1 MVRRLCGLPR
11 MMSLAFLGQIA
22 IYSTIMAILLEM
34 RLDNPVG
41 PGTILRPSL
50 RRWRIVRNSL
60 TLLVV
65 GIMGFLLSKL

>member
-1 MVRRLCGLPR
+1 